1 MSENKIPLRQ
11 DADKKYMWHTEDL
24 FLTDEVWEEKYK
36 ELEKKA
42 PLVENFRDSM
52 TRSGEELFKALSFFN
67 ELAEELDRI
76 YVYAY
81 MKFHEDSTNSKY
93 QTLSGRAD
101 TLAVKV
107 MSLSSFIV
115 PRISELS
122 LETVDKFYKECPSLE
137 LYRHFLENILRQKEH
152 TLSEAEEKLLASVDE
167 ISSSA
172 QTIFTMIN
180 EADMEFPNITDKDG
194 NKKELSHGKY
204 VSYLESSDRVL
215 RKSAFDTLY
224 ETYLK
229 QKNTIAATYNASV
242 KKDIFYANVRKYS
255 SAMEMALEDDNIPVS
270 VYGNLIDAV
279 HEALP
284 LMHRYVALRKRL
296 LGVDELHMY
305 DLYAPLVKD
314 IDWKI
319 NYEEAKKTVKE
330 ALGVMGSGYTDA
342 LQLGF
347 DGGWIDIYENK
358 GKRSGAYSW
367 GAFGGH
373 PYVLLN
379 HNDTV
384 NSMFTVAHE
393 MGHALHSYFTWKKQ
407 PFVYSGHKIFVAEVA
422 STCNEALLME
432 YLLKT
437 EKDPQKQLYLINYF
451 MEQFRGTLF
460 RQTMFA
466 EFEKK
471 AHEMSA
477 EGLPLN
483 SENLSAVYHD
493 LNKLYFGDDI
503 VVDDYID
510 IEWARIPHFYNAFY
524 VYQYATGFS
533 AAVAISSRIMSGEP
547 GALEGYKKFLSGG
560 CSMKPID
567 LLKLCGVDMSTTR
580 PVDEAL
586 GFFGEL
592 IEEFKK
598 CIHTNE

>member
-1 MSENKIPLRQ
+1 
-11 DADKKYMWHTEDL
+11 
-24 FLTDEVWEEKYK
+24 
-36 ELEKKA
+36 
-42 PLVENFRDSM
+42 
-52 TRSGEELFKALSFFN
+52 
-67 ELAEELDRI
+67 
-76 YVYAY
+76 
-81 MKFHEDSTNSKY
+81 
-93 QTLSGRAD
+93 
-101 TLAVKV
+101 
-107 MSLSSFIV
+107 
-115 PRISELS
+115 
-122 LETVDKFYKECPSLE
+122 
-137 LYRHFLENILRQKEH
+137 
-152 TLSEAEEKLLASVDE
+152 
-167 ISSSA
+167 
-172 QTIFTMIN
+172 
-180 EADMEFPNITDKDG
+180 
-194 NKKELSHGKY
+194 
-204 VSYLESSDRVL
+204 
-215 RKSAFDTLY
+215 
-224 ETYLK
+224 
-229 QKNTIAATYNASV
+229 
-242 KKDIFYANVRKYS
+242 
-255 SAMEMALEDDNIPVS
+255 MEMALEDDNIPVS

-347 DGGWIDIYENK
+347 DGGWIDVYENK

-524 VYQYATGFS
+524 VYQYATGYS
-533 AAVAISSRIMSGEP
+533 AAIALSRKI
-547 GALEGYKKFLSGG
+547 LNEGQPAVDRYLDFLSKG
-560 CSMKPID
+560 CSEYSID
-567 LLKLCGVDMSTTR
+567 LLKGAGVDMTSKK
-580 PVDEAL
+580 PVEDAMEV
-586 GFFGEL
+586 
-592 IEEFKK
+592 FKGLLEK
-598 CIHTNE
+598 MENLVG

>member
-1 MSENKIPLRQ
+1 MSETKIPLRK
-11 DADKKYMWHTEDL
+11 DADKNYMWHTEDL
-24 FLTDEVWEEKYK
+24 FPTDEAWEEKYK
-36 ELEKKA
+36 ELDKRA
-42 PLVENFRDSM
+42 PLMEEHKDTM
-52 TRSGEELFKALSFFN
+52 TKGGRELFAALTLFN
-67 ELAEELDRI
+67 ELAEELDRL

-101 TLAVKV
+101 ILAVKA
-107 MSLSSFIV
+107 MSLSSFMV
-115 PRISELS
+115 PKISELS
-122 LETVDKFYKECPSLE
+122 PQTVEKFYKECPELE
-137 LYRHFLENILRQKEH
+137 IYRHFISNILRQKEH

-180 EADMEFPNITDKDG
+180 EADMEFPDVTDSQG
-194 NKKELSHGKY
+194 NKKSLSHGKY
-204 VSYLESSDRVL
+204 VSYLESGDRVL

-242 KKDIFYANVRKYS
+242 KKDIFYSNTRKYA

-270 VYGNLIDAV
+270 VYTNLIEAV

-314 IDWKI
+314 VDWKI
-319 NYEEAKKTVKE
+319 PYEEAKKTVKE
-330 ALGVMGSGYTDA
+330 ALVVMGSEYTDA

-347 DGGWIDIYENK
+347 DGGWIDVYENK

-437 EKDPQKQLYLINYF
+437 EKDSARQMYLVNYF

-471 AHEMSA
+471 AHEMA
-477 EGLPLN
+477 AGGTPLN
-483 SENLSAVYHD
+483 SENLSKIYHD
-493 LNKLYFGDDI
+493 LNRLYFGDDI
-503 VVDDYID
+503 IVDDYID

-524 VYQYATGFS
+524 VYQYATGYS
-533 AAVAISSRIMSGEP
+533 AAIALSRKILS
-547 GALEGYKKFLSGG
+547 EGQPAVEKYMDFLRKGNSEY
-560 CSMKPID
+560 SID
-567 LLKLCGVDMSTTR
+567 LLKGAGVDMTSVKPVEAAMEVFKGLLDRMEGLTR
-580 PVDEAL
+580 
-586 GFFGEL
+586 
-592 IEEFKK
+592 
-598 CIHTNE
+598 

>member
-1 MSENKIPLRQ
+1 MKIPERK
-11 DADKKYMWHTEDL
+11 DADKKYTWRTEDL
-24 FLTDEVWEEKYK
+24 FATDEIWEQHYN
-36 ELEKKA
+36 ELDKKA
-42 PLVENFRDSM
+42 
-52 TRSGEELFKALSFFN
+52 GKIEELQNTCTKDAASLLECLKLYN
-67 ELAEELDRI
+67 DICEELDRI

-93 QTLSGRAD
+93 QQLSGKAD
-101 TLAVKV
+101 TLAVKI
-107 MSLSSFIV
+107 MSASSFIV
-115 PRISELS
+115 PKISS
-122 LETVDKFYKECPSLE
+122 LPADTIKTYMNECNGLKIYE
-137 LYRHFLENILRQKEH
+137 HFLDSILRQKEH
-152 TLSEAEEKLLASVDE
+152 TLSEAEEKILAATDE
-167 ISSSA
+167 ISSA
-172 QTIFTMIN
+172 PQTIFTMIN
-180 EADMEFPNITDKDG
+180 EADMEFPLIKDSEG
-194 NKKELSHGKY
+194 NEHSLSHGTY
-204 VSYLESSDRVL
+204 VSYLENSDRTL
-215 RKSAFDTLY
+215 RKNAFDALY

-242 KKDIFYANVRKYS
+242 KKDIFYSNIRKYS
-255 SAMEMALEDDNIPVS
+255 SALESALEDDNIPIP
-270 VYGNLIDAV
+270 VYDQLINAV
-279 HEALP
+279 HESLP
-284 LMHRYVALRKRL
+284 LMYRYVELRKKL

-305 DLYAPLVKD
+305 DLYAPLVQD

-319 NYEEAKKTVKE
+319 PFEEAKATVKK
-330 ALGVMGSGYTDA
+330 ALSVMGKEYTDA

-347 DGGWIDIYENK
+347 DGGWIDVYENK

-437 EKDPQKQLYLINYF
+437 ETDSKKQLYLINYF

-477 EGLPLN
+477 NGVPLTC
-483 SENLSAVYHD
+483 ENLSAMYHD
-493 LNKLYFGDDI
+493 LNKLYFGDSI

-510 IEWARIPHFYNAFY
+510 IEWARIPHFYNAYY
-524 VYQYATGFS
+524 VYQYATGYS
-533 AAVAISSRIMSGEP
+533 AAIALSRGI
-547 GALEGYKKFLSGG
+547 LNEGQPAVDRYLDFLSKG
-560 CSMKPID
+560 SSEYSID
-567 LLKLCGVDMSTTR
+567 LLKGAGVDMTSEK
-580 PVDEAL
+580 PVLDAMKV
-586 GFFGEL
+586 FSEL
-592 IEEFKK
+592 LDKMEKLTK
-598 CIHTNE
+598 

>member
-1 MSENKIPLRQ
+1 MAENKLPLRSET
-11 DADKKYMWHTEDL
+11 DKNYTWHTEDL
-24 FLTDEVWEEKYK
+24 FAADEIWEQKYK
-36 ELEKKA
+36 ELESKA
-42 PLVENFRDSM
+42 QLMENYKD
-52 TRSGEELFKALSFFN
+52 TICESGNSLFEALSFN
-67 ELAEELDRI
+67 DEICEELDRL

-81 MKFHEDSTNSKY
+81 MKFHEDSGNAKY
-93 QTLSGRAD
+93 QELSGKAD
-101 TLAVKV
+101 TLAITVA
-107 MSLSSFIV
+107 SASSFIA
-115 PRISELS
+115 PKISTLS
-122 LETVDKFYKECPSLE
+122 AETIDSFYAECPSLKRYE
-137 LYRHFLENILRQKEH
+137 HLLEGILRQKEH
-152 TLSEAEEKLLASVDE
+152 TLSEAEEKLLASVDD

-172 QTIFTMIN
+172 QTIFTMLN
-180 EADMEFPNITDKDG
+180 EADMEFPEIEDSKG
-194 NKKELSHGKY
+194 EKHVLSHGKY
-204 VSYLESSDRVL
+204 VSYLESDDRVL
-215 RKSAFDTLY
+215 RKSAFDALY

-229 QKNTIAATYNASV
+229 QKNTIGAIYNASV
-242 KKDIFYANVRKYS
+242 KKDIFYANARKYS
-255 SAMEMALEDDNIPVS
+255 SALEMALEDDNIPLS
-270 VYGNLIDAV
+270 VYDNLIDAV

-284 LMHRYVALRKRL
+284 LMHRYVALRKKL

-314 IDWKI
+314 VDWKI
-319 NYEEAKKTVKE
+319 TYEEAKKTVKS
-330 ALGVMGSGYTDA
+330 ALSVMGSEYTDA
-342 LQLGF
+342 LQEGF
-347 DGGWIDIYENK
+347 DGGWIDVYENK

-437 EKDPQKQLYLINYF
+437 EKDQTRQLYLINYF

-477 EGLPLN
+477 SGTPLT

-493 LNKLYFGDDI
+493 LNKLYFGNDI
-503 VVDDYID
+503 VIDDYID

-524 VYQYATGFS
+524 VYQYATGYS
-533 AAVAISSRIMSGEP
+533 AAIALSRGILDEGQPAIDRY
-547 GALEGYKKFLSGG
+547 LDFLSKG
-560 CSMKPID
+560 SSEYSID
-567 LLKLCGVDMSTTR
+567 LLKGAGVDMTSKK
-580 PVDEAL
+580 PVEAA
-586 GFFGEL
+586 
-592 IEEFKK
+592 IDVFKGLLDK
-598 CIHTNE
+598 MEKLTEN

>member
-1 MSENKIPLRQ
+1 MSDNKLPLRK
-11 DADKKYMWHTEDL
+11 DADKKYTWRTEDL
-24 FLTDEVWEEKYK
+24 FATDEIWEQKYK
-36 ELEKKA
+36 ELEEKA
-42 PLVENFRDSM
+42 PLMENYKN
-52 TRSGEELFKALSFFN
+52 TITKSGKGLFEALNFYFN
-67 ELAEELDRI
+67 LSEELDRV

-93 QTLSGRAD
+93 QTLSGKAD
-101 TLAVKV
+101 MLAVKI
-107 MSLSSFIV
+107 MSFSSFISPSIAAV
-115 PRISELS
+115 SV
-122 LETVDKFYKECPSLE
+122 ETIDNFYKECPE
-137 LYRHFLENILRQKEH
+137 LKTYTHFIDSIIRQKAH
-152 TLSEAEEKLLASVDE
+152 TLSEAEEKILASTDE

-172 QTIFTMIN
+172 QTIFTMLN
-180 EADMEFPNITDKDG
+180 EADMEFPPITDSEG
-194 NKKELSHGKY
+194 NKHNLSHGTY

-229 QKNTIAATYNASV
+229 QKNTISATYNASV
-242 KKDIFYANVRKYS
+242 KKDIFYANVRKYN
-255 SAMEMALEDDNIPVS
+255 SALEMALEDDNIPTL
-270 VYGNLIDAV
+270 VYSNLIDTV
-279 HEALP
+279 HKSLP
-284 LMHRYVALRKRL
+284 LMHKYVSLRKKL

-314 IDWKI
+314 VDWKI
-319 NYEEAKKTVKE
+319 TYEEAKKTVKE
-330 ALGVMGSGYTDA
+330 ALHVMGDNYTNA
-342 LQLGF
+342 LQKGF
-347 DGGWIDIYENK
+347 DGGWIDVYENK

-393 MGHALHSYFTWKKQ
+393 MGHALHSYFTWEKQ

-437 EKDPQKQLYLINYF
+437 EKDESKQLYLINYF

-466 EFEKK
+466 EFEMK
-471 AHEMSA
+471 AHEMAAS
-477 EGLPLN
+477 GTPLTC
-483 SENLSAVYHD
+483 ENLSALYHD

-503 VVDDYID
+503 VIDDYID

-524 VYQYATGFS
+524 VYQYATGYS
-533 AAVAISSRIMSGEP
+533 AAISLSRNILNNGQE
-547 GALEGYKKFLSGG
+547 AVNKYLDFLSKG
-560 CSMKPID
+560 CSQYSID
-567 LLKLCGVDMSTTR
+567 LLKGAGVDMTS
-580 PVDEAL
+580 PKP
-586 GFFGEL
+586 
-592 IEEFKK
+592 IEEAMEVFKGLLEK
-598 CIHTNE
+598 MENLTK

>member
-1 MSENKIPLRQ
+1 MAENKLPLRNE
-11 DADKKYMWHTEDL
+11 ADKNYTWHTEDL
-24 FLTDEVWEEKYK
+24 FATDETWEQKYK
-36 ELEKKA
+36 ELDEKA
-42 PLVENFRDSM
+42 PRIEKYKDTM
-52 TRSGEELFKALSFFN
+52 TDGGKELFEALGFYNGLS
-67 ELAEELDRI
+67 EELDRL

-93 QTLSGRAD
+93 QALSGRAD

-107 MSLSSFIV
+107 MSLSSFMM
-115 PRISELS
+115 PKISELTS
-122 LETVDKFYKECPSLE
+122 EQIDRFYAECPELRVYGHMLE
-137 LYRHFLENILRQKEH
+137 SVLRQRAH

-172 QTIFTMIN
+172 QNIFTMLN
-180 EADMEFPNITDKDG
+180 EADMEFPDIKDSEG
-194 NKKELSHGKY
+194 KKHSLSHGKY
-204 VSYLESSDRVL
+204 VSYLESDDRVL
-215 RKSAFDTLY
+215 RKSAFDSLY

-242 KKDIFYANVRKYS
+242 KNDIFYANARKYS
-255 SAMEMALEDDNIPVS
+255 SALEMALEDDNIPVS

-284 LMHRYVALRKRL
+284 LMHRYVSLRKKL

-305 DLYAPLVKD
+305 DLYAPLVRD

-319 NYEEAKKTVKE
+319 PYEEAKKTVKS
-330 ALGVMGSGYTDA
+330 ALSVMGGNYTDA
-342 LQLGF
+342 LQKGF
-347 DGGWIDIYENK
+347 DGGWIDVYENK

-393 MGHALHSYFTWKKQ
+393 MGHALHSYFTWEKQ

-437 EKDPQKQLYLINYF
+437 ETDPSRQLYLINYF

-477 EGLPLN
+477 SGTPLTC
-483 SENLSAVYHD
+483 ENLSEVYHD
-493 LNKLYFGDDI
+493 LNRLYFGDDI
-503 VVDDYID
+503 VIDDYID

-524 VYQYATGFS
+524 VYQYATGYS
-533 AAVAISSRIMSGEP
+533 AAIALSRGILS
-547 GALEGYKKFLSGG
+547 EGQPAVDRYLDFLSKG
-560 CSMKPID
+560 CSEYSID
-567 LLKLCGVDMSTTR
+567 LLKGAGVDMTSKK
-580 PVDEAL
+580 PIEAAM
-586 GFFGEL
+586 EV
-592 IEEFKK
+592 FKGLLDK
-598 CIHTNE
+598 MESLTKH